1 MEILFNLTIALKGVE
16 LFGWSCPLN
25 PLKRIISFKRGNETI
40 MDLYSLKGNFGPE
53 KECMSRGHK
62 SYPKACI

>member
-40 MDLYSLKGNFGPE
+40 MDLYNLNGNFGPE
-53 KECMSRGHK
+53 KK
-62 SYPKACI
+62 NV

>member
-40 MDLYSLKGNFGPE
+40 MDLYNLNGNVGPE
-53 KECMSRGHK
+53 KKCMSRGHK
-62 SYPKACI
+62 SFPKAYI